1 MSESPRVDL
10 RASNNVLHIRTC
22 SDSARLLAQL
32 IVYLASYGDLGDL
45 SASEP
50 PPSNTPTTTATTT
63 AATFTATAAA
73 DLLSESTV
81 QRVNTLMEE
90 AMIDDVKDEKK
101 SKGMLRVE

>member
-10 RASNNVLHIRTC
+10 RASNNVLHVRTC

-50 PPSNTPTTTATTT
+50 PPSNTPTTTATST
-63 AATFTATAAA
+63 AATSTATAAA

-101 SKGMLRVE
+101 SKGRLRV

>member
-10 RASNNVLHIRTC
+10 RASNNVLHVRTC

-50 PPSNTPTTTATTT
+50 PPSNTPTATATTT
-63 AATFTATAAA
+63 AATSTATAAA

-90 AMIDDVKDEKK
+90 AMIDDIKDEKK
-101 SKGMLRVE
+101 SKGMLRV

>member
-10 RASNNVLHIRTC
+10 RASNNVLHVRTC

-50 PPSNTPTTTATTT
+50 PPSNTPTATATTT
-63 AATFTATAAA
+63 AATSTATAAA

-101 SKGMLRVE
+101 SKGMLRA

>member
-50 PPSNTPTTTATTT
+50 PPSTTPTATATTTTATS
-63 AATFTATAAA
+63 TATAAA

-101 SKGMLRVE
+101 SKGMLRV

>member
-10 RASNNVLHIRTC
+10 RASNNVLHVRTC

-63 AATFTATAAA
+63 AATSTATAAA

-101 SKGMLRVE
+101 SKGMLRV

>member
-10 RASNNVLHIRTC
+10 RASNNVLHVRTC

-50 PPSNTPTTTATTT
+50 PPSNTPTATA
-63 AATFTATAAA
+63 TATAATSTA
-73 DLLSESTV
+73 TAAVDLLSESTV

-101 SKGMLRVE
+101 SKGMLRV

>member
-10 RASNNVLHIRTC
+10 RASNNVLHVRTC

-63 AATFTATAAA
+63 AATSTATAAA

-101 SKGMLRVE
+101 SKGMLRA

>member
-10 RASNNVLHIRTC
+10 RASNNVLHVRTC

-50 PPSNTPTTTATTT
+50 PPSNTPATTATTT
-63 AATFTATAAA
+63 TATSTATAAA

-101 SKGMLRVE
+101 SKGMLRV

>member
-32 IVYLASYGDLGDL
+32 IVYLASYGDLGDTC
-45 SASEP
+45 ASEP
-50 PPSNTPTTTATTT
+50 PPSDPPTTTNTTPTTTTATTT
-63 AATFTATAAA
+63 NTAAA

-90 AMIDDVKDEKK
+90 AMIDDIKDEKK
-101 SKGMLRVE
+101 SKGVF

>member
-10 RASNNVLHIRTC
+10 RASNNVLHVRTC

-63 AATFTATAAA
+63 TATSTATAAA

-101 SKGMLRVE
+101 SKGMLRV

>member
-10 RASNNVLHIRTC
+10 RASNNVLHVRTC

-63 AATFTATAAA
+63 ATTSTATAAV

-101 SKGMLRVE
+101 SKGMLRV

>member
-10 RASNNVLHIRTC
+10 RASNNVLHVRTC

-50 PPSNTPTTTATTT
+50 PPSNTPTATATTT
-63 AATFTATAAA
+63 AATSTATAAA

-101 SKGMLRVE
+101 SKGMLRV

>member
-10 RASNNVLHIRTC
+10 RASNNVLHVRTC

-63 AATFTATAAA
+63 AATSTATAAV

-101 SKGMLRVE
+101 SKGMLRV